1 MYQMTK
7 MNIHS
12 LGGLSPTNEA
22 IDIRLRPSDISS
34 SPNYRPPPRPIP
46 IPLPD
51 PLSMS
56 QRQPLDLDHPEPVEP
71 LRISFHE
78 DDRDIRGSRHS
89 LARSCKSGH
98 EECILPPGPFERPVT
113 APLERLERDLDED
126 PYPSL
131 AHVRTSASGLLRFPD
146 SEGPDGEEDDR
157 VIPSCGTLARSEENH
172 SQCRLLPSPYPYWG
186 DEEEDMPSPPQKD
199 PFVG

>member
-1 MYQMTK
+1 MMYQMTK
-7 MNIHS
+7 MNVHT
-12 LGGLSPTNEA
+12 LDALSPNNEP
-22 IDIRLRPSDISS
+22 IDIRLRSSADMNS
-34 SPNYRPPPRPIP
+34 SPNYRPPPPPRPIP
-46 IPLPD
+46 LPLPD
-51 PLSMS
+51 PLTMS
-56 QRQPLDLDHPEPVEP
+56 QRPPLDMDHPEAVEP

-78 DDRDIRGSRHS
+78 DDRDLRGSRHS

-113 APLERLERDLDED
+113 APLERLERDLEED

-146 SEGPDGEEDDR
+146 SEGPDGEECDR
-157 VIPSCGTLARSEENH
+157 VMLARSEENH

-186 DEEEDMPSPPQKD
+186 DEEEDLPSPTQKD
-199 PFVG
+199 PFTG

>member
-7 MNIHS
+7 MNLHNV
-12 LGGLSPTNEA
+12 GAMSPTNEP
-22 IDIRLRPSDISS
+22 IDIRLRSADMSS
-34 SPNYRPPPRPIP
+34 SPNYRPKPRPIP
-46 IPLPD
+46 IPIPD
-51 PLSMS
+51 PLSLS
-56 QRQPLDLDHPEPVEP
+56 QRPLDLDHQEPVEP

-113 APLERLERDLDED
+113 APLERLDRDLDED

-131 AHVRTSASGLLRFPD
+131 QHVRTSASGLLRFPD
-146 SEGPDGEEDDR
+146 SEGPDGEEDER
-157 VIPSCGTLARSEENH
+157 GLAGTLSRTEENH

-186 DEEEDMPSPPQKD
+186 DEEDLHSPPQKD

>member
-7 MNIHS
+7 MNIHN
-12 LGGLSPTNEA
+12 LGGMSPTNEQ
-22 IDIRLRPSDISS
+22 IDIRLRSAELSS
-34 SPNYRPPPRPIP
+34 SPNYRPPARSIP

-51 PLSMS
+51 SLSMS
-56 QRQPLDLDHPEPVEP
+56 QRPLDLDHQDSVEP

-98 EECILPPGPFERPVT
+98 EECILPGPFERPVT
-113 APLERLERDLDED
+113 APLERLERDLEED

-146 SEGPDGEEDDR
+146 SEGPDGEEDER
-157 VIPSCGTLARSEENH
+157 GMTSCGTLARTEENH

-186 DEEEDMPSPPQKD
+186 DEEDIQSPPQKD

>member
-1 MYQMTK
+1 MTK

-12 LGGLSPTNEA
+12 IGAMSPTSEA
-22 IDIRLRPSDISS
+22 IDIRYRADMSQ

-46 IPLPD
+46 MTD
-51 PLSMS
+51 SMS
-56 QRQPLDLDHPEPVEP
+56 PRTPLDIMDHGDPVPEP

-78 DDRDIRGSRHS
+78 EDIRGSRHS

-146 SEGPDGEEDDR
+146 SEGPDGEESER
-157 VIPSCGTLARSEENH
+157 AMPPCTALARTEENH

-186 DEEEDMPSPPQKD
+186 DEEEDMPSPSQKD
-199 PFVG
+199 PFTG

>member
-1 MYQMTK
+1 M
-7 MNIHS
+7 
-12 LGGLSPTNEA
+12 SPTNEH
-22 IDIRLRPSDISS
+22 IDIRLRPSEISS

-51 PLSMS
+51 PLSLP
-56 QRQPLDLDHPEPVEP
+56 QRSPLDLDHDPDPVEP

-113 APLERLERDLDED
+113 APLERLERDLGKF
-126 PYPSL
+126 SIKI
-131 AHVRTSASGLLRFPD
+131 S
-146 SEGPDGEEDDR
+146 
-157 VIPSCGTLARSEENH
+157 I
-172 SQCRLLPSPYPYWG
+172 
-186 DEEEDMPSPPQKD
+186 
-199 PFVG
+199 

>member
-1 MYQMTK
+1 MYQMNK

-12 LGGLSPTNEA
+12 LGGLSPTCEA
-22 IDIRLRPSDISS
+22 IDIRLRADLSE
-34 SPNYRPPPRPIP
+34 SPNYRPPPRPL
-46 IPLPD
+46 PLSD
-51 PLSMS
+51 PLTLSP
-56 QRQPLDLDHPEPVEP
+56 RTPLDIIDHQEPVEP

-78 DDRDIRGSRHS
+78 DDIRGSRHS

-131 AHVRTSASGLLRFPD
+131 QHVRTSASGLLRFPD
-146 SEGPDGEEDDR
+146 SEGPDGEESER
-157 VIPSCGTLARSEENH
+157 ALPSCATLARSEENH

-186 DEEEDMPSPPQKD
+186 DEEEDMPSPSQKD
-199 PFVG
+199 PFTG